1 MRVYTY
7 IRTRIR
13 LFISHV
19 IAGKMVIDIDKIF
32 VGSIRAVF
40 LGSHMNEGSVDAVED
55 SDKACTDVVSRF
67 PTCLSRERPPVVHC
81 VRRQA
86 SSV

>member
-1 MRVYTY
+1 MQVHTY
-7 IRTRIR
+7 IIRTSVHFSRN
-13 LFISHV
+13 SS
-19 IAGKMVIDIDKIF
+19 GKMVIDVDKIF
-32 VGSIRAVF
+32 VDSIRAVF
-40 LGSHMNEGSVDAVED
+40 PGSHMNEGSVDAVED

-67 PTCLSRERPPVVHC
+67 PACLSRERPPVVHC